1 MTYSGGATAA
11 AIAAS
16 KRAERKVVEA
26 LRSQGA
32 TNPGNAAPLAVNGL
46 SARALRRLARGRVIH
61 AIKSGGAE
69 TWWLDEAAYE
79 QFRSDRRSRALLMV
93 LAVLVVIALIAA
105 LRLGQIW
112 A

>member
-1 MTYSGGATAA
+1 MSSSGGAVVAM
-11 AIAAS
+11 AAS
-16 KRAERKVVEA
+16 KRAERRVVEA

-32 TNPGNAAPLAVNGL
+32 TNPGSAAPLAVKGL
-46 SARALRRLARGRVIH
+46 SARAVRRLARGRVIH
-61 AIKSGGAE
+61 AVKDGGAE

-79 QFRSDRRSRALLMV
+79 QYRSDRRSRALLMV